1 MTKQISMVNRSG
13 HTLRGILNLP
23 DACQNGGKAPVV
35 VNLHGFGGN
44 KSGYKNLHVQQ
55 ARKLEENGVACV
67 RFDFYGN
74 GESDGEFENMTF
86 TSLLEDAEDIFNWIK
101 EQEWADNTQIILS
114 GQSMGGYVASSA
126 APKLNPAKLI
136 LQCPGA
142 AMWYGA
148 LERVQAMEEKG
159 IFSADVE
166 GLSFSTAFNKTVR
179 PYEPF
184 STAAGY
190 RGPVLLLRGTE
201 DALVSKADCKKYMD
215 VYGESCTFVPIEGG
229 NHNFSSI
236 PARRACEKAILDFV
250 LGDTE

>member
-1 MTKQISMVNRSG
+1 MIKQVSIMNRSG
-13 HTLRGILNLP
+13 HTLRGIVNLP
-23 DACQNGGKAPVV
+23 DACLEGGKAPVLM
-35 VNLHGFGGN
+35 NIHGFGGN

-55 ARKLEENGVACV
+55 ARAFEEKGIACV
-67 RFDFYGN
+67 RFDMYGN

-86 TSLLEDAEDIFNWIK
+86 TSLLEDTEDIYNWVL
-101 EQEWADNTQIILS
+101 EQEWVDKSQIILS
-114 GQSMGGYVASSA
+114 GQSMGGYVASSM
-126 APKLNPAKLI
+126 APKLQPAKLV

-166 GLSFSTAFNKTVR
+166 GLSFSTTFNKTMH

-190 RGPVLLLRGTE
+190 NGPVLLIRGTE
-201 DALVSKADCKKYMD
+201 DKLVSEADCEKYMA
-215 VYGESCTFVPIEGG
+215 VYGEACTFVPVEGG
-229 NHNFSSI
+229 NHNFASI
-236 PARRACEKAILDFV
+236 PTRRACERAIIDFI
-250 LGDTE
+250 LGEE